1 MYDNN
6 FLEFLIS
13 LKEHLNLKGFSINES
28 DILDLINL
36 ISKLNVDITNKE
48 EVMKYS
54 KLMFTKTE
62 DEFKEYDGVF
72 IPFINKDYDT
82 IFGKE
87 ILGNIKAD
95 QINIENAE
103 NEKYAIEDRLQV
115 VKRVSEN
122 NYRIVDIDL
131 DESYVKNKNLL
142 DLFNRFKEE
151 GEDLDRI
158 DEIIIMIRREI
169 VLSINDTNF
178 NQIVEYYNKILD
190 KLLPV
195 RNKLAY
201 ESTTNSVNKIENKIK
216 LMSRKV
222 DRRIETVIKECSV
235 NNREE
240 FIGGTRAVQTL
251 KDSEIF
257 ENNVKFNQMN
267 KKDKIKITEALK
279 EESIRFRTVANRSVK
294 TNRKARLDFKNTIK
308 KSTETN
314 GIPMRLIY
322 EKPKISK
329 ANIVA
334 FLDISGSCSD
344 VSDMMIHF
352 LFYMKEVFKAGIKVY
367 AFVNKLYDIS
377 SILVNS
383 SPEKAIIEMNNSIP
397 RKGVYSDYYTP
408 FKTYSSENLGEI
420 NKDSIVIFIGDARN
434 NNNKVGEDN
443 IKKITEKS
451 RKSIWI
457 NTEESE
463 LWNTGDSVIRKYSDY
478 IDAMCQVTTPKELI
492 QSIYSIIA

>member
-48 EVMKYS
+48 EIMKYS
-54 KLMFTKTE
+54 KLMFTKTK

-158 DEIIIMIRREI
+158 DEIIIIIIRREI

-178 NQIVEYYNKILD
+178 NQIAEYYNKILD

-201 ESTTNSVNKIENKIK
+201 ESTSNSVNKIENKIK

-235 NNREE
+235 NNRE
-240 FIGGTRAVQTL
+240 GL
-251 KDSEIF
+251 
-257 ENNVKFNQMN
+257 
-267 KKDKIKITEALK
+267 
-279 EESIRFRTVANRSVK
+279 
-294 TNRKARLDFKNTIK
+294 
-308 KSTETN
+308 
-314 GIPMRLIY
+314 
-322 EKPKISK
+322 
-329 ANIVA
+329 
-334 FLDISGSCSD
+334 
-344 VSDMMIHF
+344 
-352 LFYMKEVFKAGIKVY
+352 
-367 AFVNKLYDIS
+367 
-377 SILVNS
+377 
-383 SPEKAIIEMNNSIP
+383 
-397 RKGVYSDYYTP
+397 
-408 FKTYSSENLGEI
+408 
-420 NKDSIVIFIGDARN
+420 
-434 NNNKVGEDN
+434 
-443 IKKITEKS
+443 
-451 RKSIWI
+451 
-457 NTEESE
+457 
-463 LWNTGDSVIRKYSDY
+463 
-478 IDAMCQVTTPKELI
+478 
-492 QSIYSIIA
+492 